1 MKAIVIGL
9 DGASFELIEPWME
22 EGVLPNIKKVI
33 AEGVYGDMRSCLP
46 PVTAPNWKCYSTE
59 KNPGKLGIFW
69 WENMS
74 VPSKIHNIRLVKIRP
89 EERLAA
95 TLELNLASC
104 LVTGC
109 GEAGG
114 MGYWA
119 ATQVKGLSPEIFIVS
134 VADVVHV
141 TEGSTL
147 VTASLNRTWRGDESL
162 TGSETVARY
171 QMDIMGTRETQ
182 SVLLTGVCPIKPI
195 NGKIVQMTLWES
207 DQFIVPEKQGNA
219 CRGKGLAVEPL
230 GQGHIHRTKRRV
242 KGGNKTGLITYP
254 LKGGEVLLKSR
265 MRENLKS
272 GSVRGLIAAS
282 GRRWL

>member
-1 MKAIVIGL
+1 
-9 DGASFELIEPWME
+9 
-22 EGVLPNIKKVI
+22 
-33 AEGVYGDMRSCLP
+33 
-46 PVTAPNWKCYSTE
+46 
-59 KNPGKLGIFW
+59 
-69 WENMS
+69 MS
-74 VPSKIHNIRLVKIRP
+74 VPSKIHNIQLVQIQPK
-89 EERLAA
+89 EKSA
-95 TLELNLASC
+95 TLELNLASS

-109 GEAGG
+109 GEAKG

-119 ATQVKGLSPEIFIVS
+119 ATQVKGLSPEIFIIS

-171 QMDIMGTRETQ
+171 QMDIMGTREGQ
-182 SVLLTGVCPIKPI
+182 SVLLTGVCAIKPI
-195 NGKIVQMTLWES
+195 DGKIVQTTLWES
-207 DQFIVPEKQGNA
+207 DQFIVPEKRGNA
-219 CRGKGLAVEPL
+219 RGGKGLAVEPL

-254 LKGGEVLLKSR
+254 LKDGEVLLKSR

-272 GSVRGLIAAS
+272 CSVRGLIVTS
-282 GRRWL
+282 EPILQ